1 MLVEATSFAHTV
13 SVKLKSSW
21 KPFELASCGSQI
33 LNKKTQLNCLSQLN
47 RKYIYTFLSSNFCK
61 PTLDMTAKPEVSFL
75 VLPISKGLKSS
86 FMRGEALS
94 WEKKE
99 NKSMEKKFQK
109 HVSKPTFPSFWIM
122 IRAQSYC
129 FLKNSACRTKI
140 SWVISIWTMTIL
152 FHFQT
157 KILKNILKIIKEWNW
172 QTLELNIWPMSVV
185 AEQNIKLTSLLNRV
199 IFRVTLELVEF
210 FRKLMSEKQPSLS
223 RPLFTTNLE

>member
-1 MLVEATSFAHTV
+1 MFQFSIQWQKLTFTCFSRHMLVEATSFAHTV

-47 RKYIYTFLSSNFCK
+47 RIYIYTFLSSNFCK

-99 NKSMEKKFQK
+99 NKSMEKRFQK
-109 HVSKPTFPSFWIM
+109 PVSKPTFPLILNNDMS
-122 IRAQSYC
+122 S
-129 FLKNSACRTKI
+129 N
-140 SWVISIWTMTIL
+140 IL
-152 FHFQT
+152 FSQ
-157 KILKNILKIIKEWNW
+157 
-172 QTLELNIWPMSVV
+172 ELCM
-185 AEQNIKLTSLLNRV
+185 
-199 IFRVTLELVEF
+199 
-210 FRKLMSEKQPSLS
+210 
-223 RPLFTTNLE
+223 